1 MQNTPLENYGR
12 HGKLIAMTKYVPY
25 ILAGILL
32 FMVIFFGL
40 RHKEEDVLL
49 SSYKQPP
56 IEQSLPDFTF
66 KTIDGRDLRISELRG
81 KVVLVNFWAT
91 WCPPCKEEMPIFE
104 REYKRCKDKGF
115 EVLAVNM
122 DSSEFSLEKF
132 LKENRYSFTIVR
144 PSGDLEKELKLM
156 GFPTSYLLDK
166 DGKVYRIR
174 LGVYKELEKDLK
186 ELLGC

>member
-1 MQNTPLENYGR
+1 M
-12 HGKLIAMTKYVPY
+12 MKYIPY

-32 FMVIFFGL
+32 FMVLFFGL
-40 RHKEEDVLL
+40 RHRQEDELQN
-49 SSYKQPP
+49 SYKPP
-56 IEQSLPDFTF
+56 VEQTLPDFTF
-66 KTIDGRDLRISELRG
+66 KTLDGKELRLSELRG
-81 KVVLVNFWAT
+81 KAVLLNFWAT

-104 REYKRCKDKGF
+104 REYKRCKNKGF

-122 DSSEFSLEKF
+122 DGSEGNLQKF
-132 LKENRYSFTIVR
+132 LKENNYSFTIVR
-144 PSGDLEKELKLM
+144 PSEDLQKELKLM

-166 DGKVYRIR
+166 NGKIYRIR